1 MPTSV
6 ERLLDSFL
14 KLAGFDDRRGQDA
27 LNDAFLKIDGDLLK
41 LSSAN
46 ADTFVKL
53 EHDRSIKLDLDV
65 IGDAFIKLSNS
76 FEHIALAGALIDD
89 FVVKVTGATTGVFT
103 ADAVDVAPSPQADFI
118 KLDGTLKTSAADLKI
133 LGTDFHK
140 LDTSP
145 NLDVFEL
152 KIKGLSD
159 DFLKLSGDMSANRD
173 AFIKLG
179 TDFKVLGGVENPSP
193 LDFAYKELGGELLA
207 VGSQFGALSADFL
220 NLVPAVQIGG
230 GGGPSLT
237 ASDSSVKLSLG
248 LGLMTLGQ
256 DFHKLDVALGQV
268 GDGASDVI
276 VDLFRQ
282 TFRAGGGS
290 GGHAG

>member
-1 MPTSV
+1 
-6 ERLLDSFL
+6 
-14 KLAGFDDRRGQDA
+14 
-27 LNDAFLKIDGDLLK
+27 
-41 LSSAN
+41 
-46 ADTFVKL
+46 
-53 EHDRSIKLDLDV
+53 
-65 IGDAFIKLSNS
+65 
-76 FEHIALAGALIDD
+76 LAGALIDD
-89 FVVKVTGATTGVFT
+89 FVVKVTGATTGVFA
-103 ADAVDVAPSPQADFI
+103 ADSVDVAPSPQADFI
-118 KLDGTLKTSAADLKI
+118 KLDGTIKVSAADLKI

-152 KIKGLSD
+152 KIRGLSD
-159 DFLKLSGDMSANRD
+159 DFLKLSGDMAANGE
-173 AFIKLG
+173 AFQKLG
-179 TDFKVLGGVENPSP
+179 ADFTTLGGVNNPSP
-193 LDFAYKELGGELLA
+193 LDLAYKELGGELNA
-207 VGSQFGALSADFL
+207 VALQFGALKADFL

-256 DFHKLDVALGQV
+256 DFHKLDVALGQL

-282 TFRAGGGS
+282 TFGAGGGS
-290 GGHAG
+290 GGHTG